1 MEAKHQTSG
10 HYRNK
15 KRSPDPFDE
24 EYWNKIL
31 ERRHDPIPAHVQAK
45 LDEYNQQSKAQ
56 DSEEDDDFDVT
67 EAYIELRAQVEK
79 AAEDE
84 YCEISLEQMIQESVE
99 YYRTISMYDFGL
111 GKMSSQQDIADFYG
125 WPILRRIREEIEES
139 YDLPSDVRKTG
150 QISQKLWQELRDIR
164 AGRKPRSKS
173 SNKKLTPGKGASV
186 EQETRLEAPL
196 AIPQPN
202 KGQPKKIEVT
212 QRQRQP
218 GDDYFMTIER
228 GMIRNRSYREL
239 FKGPST
245 LYQWIWA
252 NVVRSQW
259 IDTKG
264 YPIKEKYYDNGYLAY
279 CSSYRKLA
287 RDCGLH
293 KNKVK
298 EYIDRF
304 VEAGIMR
311 VEHLV
316 PKGKK
321 RGQSVFIIGTW
332 HVCKDKNGKERPVE
346 EYFIDDVFITRRNIP
361 EQAGLRVVK

>member
-1 MEAKHQTSG
+1 MEEKHQTS
-10 HYRNK
+10 YDYEKSK
-15 KRSPDPFDE
+15 KCNHFDDE

-31 ERRHDPIPAHVQAK
+31 EKRHDPIPAHVQAK
-45 LDEYNQQSKAQ
+45 LNEYNQQSKLRP
-56 DSEEDDDFDVT
+56 SEADDDFDVT
-67 EAYIELRAQVEK
+67 EAYIELRAQAEK

-84 YCEISLEQMIQESVE
+84 YRKIPLEQMIKESME
-99 YYRTISMYDFGL
+99 YYRTIPMYDFGL
-111 GKMSSQQDIADFYG
+111 GKMSSQQSIADFYG
-125 WPILRRIREEIEES
+125 WPMFHRIREEIEES
-139 YDLPSDVRKTG
+139 YDLPNDVRKTG
-150 QISQKLWQELRDIR
+150 QISQKLWQQLKDIR
-164 AGRKPRSKS
+164 AGRKPRPISPEKRR
-173 SNKKLTPGKGASV
+173 THGKGFPIEQDTSAKVVV
-186 EQETRLEAPL
+186 EIRAPNHE
-196 AIPQPN
+196 QPE
-202 KGQPKKIEVT
+202 KIEVI

-228 GMIRNRSYREL
+228 GVIRNRSYREL

-252 NVVRSQW
+252 NVVRSGW
-259 IDTKG
+259 TDTKG
-264 YPIKEKYYDNGYLAY
+264 YPIKAEYYDRGFLAY
-279 CSSYRKLA
+279 CSSYRQLA

-298 EYIDRF
+298 KFIDLF

-332 HVCKDKNGKERPVE
+332 HVKKDKKGKDQLAE
-346 EYFIDDVFITRRNIP
+346 EYFIDDIFITRRNVS
-361 EQAGLRVVK
+361 ENARLRVVK